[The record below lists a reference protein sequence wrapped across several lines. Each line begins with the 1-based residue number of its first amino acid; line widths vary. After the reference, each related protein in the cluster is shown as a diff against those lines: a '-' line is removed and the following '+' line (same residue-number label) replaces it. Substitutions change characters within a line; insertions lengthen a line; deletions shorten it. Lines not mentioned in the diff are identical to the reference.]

1 MLGPVLALLLV
12 FLGAAVAGVVV
23 TGLFWLTMVA
33 LAGLL
38 LTGATGVS
46 MFRPPPEGS
55 ASLAERGARPSVITS
70 YPGARDRGRP
80 QDGGELEKAA

>member
-12 FLGAAVAGVVV
+12 FLGAAVAGAVV

-38 LTGATGVS
+38 LTGATGLS
-46 MFRPPPEGS
+46 MIRPPARDS
-55 ASLAERGARPSVITS
+55 ASLAERRTRLSVITS
-70 YPGARDRGRP
+70 DPRARDRGRS
-80 QDGGELEKAA
+80 QDGGELRKAA